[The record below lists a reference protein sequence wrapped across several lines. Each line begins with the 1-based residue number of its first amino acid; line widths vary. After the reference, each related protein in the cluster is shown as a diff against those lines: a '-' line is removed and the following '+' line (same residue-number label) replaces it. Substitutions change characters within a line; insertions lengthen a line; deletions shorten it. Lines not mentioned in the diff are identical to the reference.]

1 MIWCILPYYHTTLP
15 VILSRCLS
23 EVPYL
28 LPTRSMV
35 PSVLVGPEL
44 QGRDFFFLSLFL
56 TMWISA
62 CTLENSLFFYA
73 PMQAWPAM
81 LAMSCISPPFLMA
94 RDEQRTAAWQHW
106 AREGHQDE
114 SSERTNGRG
123 WGCASS
129 VPRHYTGCLSTDG
142 LHPQDPVAQL
152 TGRSN
157 QGALALGRYWR
168 GAPAVWRTEMQVF
181 SWELAMQSANLQSHM
196 LLWNDANFCLLR
208 SLRN

>member
-1 MIWCILPYYHTTLP
+1 
-15 VILSRCLS
+15 
-23 EVPYL
+23 
-28 LPTRSMV
+28 MV

-81 LAMSCISPPFLMA
+81 LAMSCISPPLLKA

-129 VPRHYTGCLSTDG
+129 VPRHYTGAFGASLCGRPPPPGSSSTTDRPIQPG
-142 LHPQDPVAQL
+142 G
-152 TGRSN
+152 GRFRPLLERRS
-157 QGALALGRYWR
+157 GRLA
-168 GAPAVWRTEMQVF
+168 
-181 SWELAMQSANLQSHM
+181 
-196 LLWNDANFCLLR
+196 D
-208 SLRN
+208 

>member
-1 MIWCILPYYHTTLP
+1 MVHTPILQYHTTLP

-35 PSVLVGPEL
+35 HSVLVGPEL

-62 CTLENSLFFYA
+62 CTLENSLFFFTL
-73 PMQAWPAM
+73 PCKLGQLCLPCPA
-81 LAMSCISPPFLMA
+81 SRPPLLMA

-129 VPRHYTGCLSTDG
+129 VPRHYTGAFGASLCGRPPPPGSSSTTDRPIQPG
-142 LHPQDPVAQL
+142 GARFRPLL
-152 TGRSN
+152 ERRSGR
-157 QGALALGRYWR
+157 LA
-168 GAPAVWRTEMQVF
+168 
-181 SWELAMQSANLQSHM
+181 
-196 LLWNDANFCLLR
+196 D
-208 SLRN
+208 